1 MENSLTK
8 TANLLP
14 KSLSLP
20 SPSNFDAYS
29 RAVNHLPMLSE
40 EQEKEMAKKWVEKK
54 DIYAAQQLI
63 LSHLRLVV
71 KVVKDHNGYG
81 SNKAD
86 LVQEGN
92 IGLMKAV
99 KRFNPLKNVRLSSYA
114 LLWIE
119 AEIRHFILNNIR
131 TVKIG
136 STSALKKLF
145 FNYRKSINELNKNG
159 EFDTPVLNRKIA
171 EKLNVSLED
180 VVVAENYFTGNDL
193 SWQYSDEEGQEYTIE
208 NELEK
213 NYWDNS
219 TYSENPENKV
229 IDDKTENSKSQLL
242 EYAISQLKD
251 RERDIVISRKLT
263 EPAIGLSELSKKWD
277 ISMERVR
284 QIENNSMQKIENMVR
299 QQYLALS
306 E

>member
-213 NYWDNS
+213 NYWDNPA
-219 TYSENPENKV
+219 YSENPENKV
-229 IDDKTENSKSQLL
+229 INDKTENSKGQLL